1 MHPSA
6 PQTPFLRTGLALCAT
21 VALLGSSVRAENL
34 AIVVAKSAPVEGIT
48 SDELAR
54 IFRCEETAGPGGIKW
69 EIFSRERTSSERE
82 TVLKV
87 VYHMS
92 EAQYNRF
99 FMQAVF
105 AGKLNEAP
113 RVIPSASAMKA
124 IAANRPG
131 AVTYILAS
139 QVDDSVKAIRIDG
152 LLPSDPGYPLKVGE

>member
-1 MHPSA
+1 
-6 PQTPFLRTGLALCAT
+6 
-21 VALLGSSVRAENL
+21 
-34 AIVVAKSAPVEGIT
+34 
-48 SDELAR
+48 
-54 IFRCEETAGPGGIKW
+54 
-69 EIFSRERTSSERE
+69 
-82 TVLKV
+82 
-87 VYHMS
+87 MS

-124 IAANRPG
+124 IAANWPG

-139 QVDDSVKAIRIDG
+139 QVDDSVKALRIDG